1 MLLKSLFGPSFWI
14 DPGDFRAKTPNDK
27 KEAVVIGSLLHL
39 IMGRGAFSSGCS
51 CGCSFGFFAFFF
63 VFLTEQPLN
72 KIPAS

>member
-39 IMGRGAFSSGCS
+39 IMGRGAFLVVVLVVVLLAFSPSSLFS
-51 CGCSFGFFAFFF
+51 
-63 VFLTEQPLN
+63 
-72 KIPAS
+72 